1 MKKTLVFASIVA
13 STLIFSAVANTNT
26 DTMKK
31 ELNASMTKMH
41 DDMHKS
47 MVADNADQ
55 AFAKGMLAH
64 HIGAVEM
71 AEIELKYGKDPEMRQ
86 LAENIIR
93 AQDAE
98 IKQMQ
103 TWLEKNKK

>member
-1 MKKTLVFASIVA
+1 MKKTLVFASIIA
-13 STLIFSAVANTNT
+13 GTFAFSAIANTNT
-26 DTMKK
+26 MKE

-47 MVADNADQ
+47 MMTDNADQ
-55 AFAKGMLAH
+55 AFAEGMLAH

-71 AEIELKYGKDPEMRQ
+71 AQIELKYGKDPEMRQ
-86 LAENIIR
+86 LAENIIK

-103 TWLEKNKK
+103 EWIRKNKK

>member
-1 MKKTLVFASIVA
+1 MKKTLIFASIIA
-13 STLIFSAVANTNT
+13 NTFAFSAIANT
-26 DTMKK
+26 DTMKE
-31 ELNASMTKMH
+31 ELNASMTKMN

-47 MVADNADQ
+47 MMADNADQ

-71 AEIELKYGKDPEMRQ
+71 ATIELKYGKDPEMRQ
-86 LAENIIR
+86 LAENIVK

-103 TWLEKNKK
+103 KWLEKNKK

>member
-1 MKKTLVFASIVA
+1 MKKTLVFASIVVG
-13 STLIFSAVANTNT
+13 TLAFSAVANTNT
-26 DTMKK
+26 EMKE

-47 MVADNADQ
+47 MMADNADQ
-55 AFAKGMLAH
+55 AFAEGMLAH

-71 AEIELKYGKDPEMRQ
+71 AKIELKYGKNPEMRQ
-86 LAENIIR
+86 LAENIIK

-103 TWLEKNKK
+103 NWLEKNKK